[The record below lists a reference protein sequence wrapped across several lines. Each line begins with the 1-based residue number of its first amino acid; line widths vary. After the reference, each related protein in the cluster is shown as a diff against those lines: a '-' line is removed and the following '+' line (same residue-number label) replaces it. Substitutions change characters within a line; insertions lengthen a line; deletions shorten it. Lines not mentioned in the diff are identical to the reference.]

1 MVSRSSNHSTAAG
14 AGQHTSGN
22 VVFAMEGLPSAYIQG
37 YGKARL
43 FNQAAADNYIKHTTI
58 GDPELDPV
66 LEELSSMP
74 PQDLHRFIEAGIE
87 QQEEV
92 LQKAPQSLRDF
103 FKNIEEP
110 PWLMYESFRPGIQA
124 FNANVDLM
132 LVAFVTGVLVEGFST
147 MIAKSFNITGRV
159 GSTKRR
165 LQQNNRHLMEIFF
178 PGGLQRKGDGWKLST
193 RIRFV
198 HSRIR
203 GLLAKS
209 DVWDHEAWGTPL
221 SAAHLGFAIS
231 VFSKRLLDY
240 SLLVGAKFS
249 KEENNSVL
257 AIWRYAGYLMGVP
270 ETILYTN
277 SAGAE
282 RIYKVGYMCEPPP
295 DADSIAV
302 ANTLIQSIPSVAGV
316 TDPVERDNVVALAY
330 RLSRALLG
338 NELAD
343 QFEYPKASA
352 MQGPITLFSFRM
364 KQRIQR
370 FLKRSQIVRSENF
383 TQLLQISVYDD
394 EGLSYKMP
402 DHVYAS
408 KSSKW

>member
-14 AGQHTSGN
+14 ARQHTSGN
-22 VVFAMEGLPSAYIQG
+22 VVFAMEGLPSAYIEG

-43 FNQAAADNYIKHTTI
+43 FNQAATDNYIKHTTI

-87 QQEEV
+87 QQDEV

-103 FKNIEEP
+103 FKNLEEP
-110 PWLMYESFRPGIQA
+110 PWLMYESFRPGVHA
-124 FNANVDLM
+124 FNTNVDLM

-209 DVWDHEAWGTPL
+209 DDWNHEAWGTPL

-231 VFSKRLLDY
+231 VFSKRLLDF
-240 SLLVGAKFS
+240 SVLVGAKFK
-249 KEENNSVL
+249 KEEIDSVL
-257 AIWRYAGYLMGVP
+257 AIWRYAGYLMGIP

-277 SAGAE
+277 RAGAD
-282 RIYKVGYMCEPPP
+282 RIYKVGYLCEPPP
-295 DADSIAV
+295 DSDSIAV

-343 QFEYPKASA
+343 QFEYPKASSLE
-352 MQGPITLFSFRM
+352 GPITLFSFRM
-364 KQRIQR
+364 KQRILR
-370 FLKRSQIVRSENF
+370 ILKRRQIVRSENF

-408 KSSKW
+408 KSNKW

>member
-14 AGQHTSGN
+14 ARQHTSGN
-22 VVFAMEGLPSAYIQG
+22 VVFAMEGLPSAYIEG

-43 FNQAAADNYIKHTTI
+43 FNQAATDNYIKHTTI

-87 QQEEV
+87 QQDEV
-92 LQKAPQSLRDF
+92 LQKAPQPLRDF
-103 FKNIEEP
+103 FKNLEEP
-110 PWLMYESFRPGIQA
+110 PWLMYESFRPGVHA
-124 FNANVDLM
+124 FNTNVDLM

-209 DVWDHEAWGTPL
+209 DDWNHEAWGTPL
-221 SAAHLGFAIS
+221 SAAHLGFALS
-231 VFSKRLLDY
+231 VFSKRLLDF
-240 SLLVGAKFS
+240 SELVGAKFK
-249 KEENNSVL
+249 KEEKDSVL
-257 AIWRYAGYLMGVP
+257 AIWRYAGYLMGIP

-282 RIYKVGYMCEPPP
+282 RIYKVAFMCEPPP

-302 ANTLIQSIPSVAGV
+302 ANTLIQSIPTVAGV
-316 TDPVERDNVVALAY
+316 TDPVEREHVVALAY
-330 RLSRALLG
+330 RLSRAFLG

-343 QFEYPKASA
+343 QFEYPEASPL
-352 MQGPITLFSFRM
+352 QGPLTLFVFRT
-364 KQRIQR
+364 KQRMLRI
-370 FLKRSQIVRSENF
+370 LKRRQIVRSENF

-408 KSSKW
+408 KSTKW